1 MVSALVTKT
10 IYHLQV
16 YQSHLP
22 VLILFAITTIRK
34 TFNGCKCVTWAT
46 FTGEWKLVG
55 HVGLIGVLSNGTQ
68 AAV

>member
-10 IYHLQV
+10 TYHLQV
-16 YQSHLP
+16 NQSHLP

-34 TFNGCKCVTWAT
+34 TFNGGKCVAWAD

-55 HVGLIGVLSNGTQ
+55 HVGLIVVLSNGTHV
-68 AAV
+68 AV